1 MNSVDDFSQSAA
13 EAKQQPINLVNQ
25 SGGFYQFSENLPVA
39 SFALEITAD
48 GQLKFVFLS
57 QRFASLLAIKPEALQ
72 LNPALV
78 LQVLHPDDY
87 QDFIALIRLVARK
100 QLPLHWQ
107 GRVVI
112 KSQLRWYLLEAHP
125 HVSELGQWW
134 EGVLMDVTHQEIAQQ
149 NLLANTEK
157 LQKIIQYL
165 PIPMLSLALD
175 TQQAYTLQIN
185 QQFIHSFGYQPNDVP
200 NLSQL
205 ALQAFPDPQQRADNF
220 MWWDTLLIKA
230 SIDSKHTESKQ
241 FLMACKD
248 GSIKEVEM
256 RASLV
261 DEILIVSFID
271 NTERNQAQRD
281 LLAVQQAIA
290 DNAIARSKSDER
302 ERIMQDLHDG
312 FGSQLMSAQLRL
324 KQGDLSNQALAELLE
339 QSIADLYL
347 VTDSFKDE
355 SLSLQSA
362 FIDFRYRCQNRL
374 QVPNLVLDWQL
385 ALEQVTA
392 LPAQQILQVL
402 RITQEALN
410 NALKHAYA
418 SRISIKAGLDDQ
430 QSLQISVAD
439 NGCGFPEKLV
449 AGRGLGNMQCRA
461 RQLGASLQIIHRN
474 PGIEVSLSMPLPDQF
489 G

>member
-1 MNSVDDFSQSAA
+1 MTSSDDSALLA
-13 EAKQQPINLVNQ
+13 SDPKQQPINLASQ
-25 SGGFYQFSENLPVA
+25 SGGVYQFTENLPVA
-39 SFALEITAD
+39 SFALQFAAD
-48 GQLKFVFLS
+48 GQLKFVFFS

-72 LNPALV
+72 LDPALV

-100 QLPLHWQ
+100 QLPLYWQ

-125 HVSELGQWW
+125 HTCEQGEIW
-134 EGVLMDVTHQEIAQQ
+134 EGVLTDVSYQELAQQ

-175 TQQAYTLQIN
+175 QLQTHTLQIN
-185 QQFIHSFGYQPNDVP
+185 QQFIDSFGYQPKEVP
-200 NLSQL
+200 SLSQL
-205 ALQAFPDPQQRADNF
+205 ALRAFPDPQLRADNF
-220 MWWDTLLIKA
+220 MWWDTVLIKG
-230 SIDSKHTESKQ
+230 SIDANSTDYKQ
-241 FLMACKD
+241 FMLTCKD
-248 GSIKEVEM
+248 GSSKEVEVK
-256 RASLV
+256 AN
-261 DEILIVSFID
+261 LIDDVLIMSFID

-290 DNAIARSKSDER
+290 DHAIARSKSDER

-312 FGSQLMSAQLRL
+312 FGSQLMSAQLLL
-324 KQGDLSNQALAELLE
+324 KRGILTNQGLAELLE

-374 QVPNLVLDWQL
+374 LDPNLVLDWQL
-385 ALEQVTA
+385 ALEQVTGM
-392 LPAQQILQVL
+392 PSQHILQVL

-410 NALKHAYA
+410 NAIKHAQA
-418 SRISIKAGLDDQ
+418 SRIWIKAGLDDQ
-430 QSLQISVAD
+430 CRLLVCVAD
-439 NGCGFPEKLV
+439 NGGGFPEKLLE
-449 AGRGLGNMQCRA
+449 GRGLANMQRRA
-461 RQLGASLQIIHRN
+461 SLLGATLQIINSN
-474 PGIEVSLSMPLPDQF
+474 PGTELSLTMPLPDQS